1 MRSCNFCSRSS
12 ICSSCHHTVI
22 ARSDYGARG
31 VCVRT
36 SGPTFTRGKGR
47 RSVLRAGTLQHRASF
62 FSSGLRDP
70 QHHPPL
76 HIHTNTSTIVHA
88 STTLAGSGTPT
99 IDIITCRLLCGSACT
114 CLRSVVTGHIRLT
127 GHHVG
132 RASDVLEVL
141 DAREVPSCAT
151 VLRAR
156 NKPTQCC
163 LVCSRRTQTN
173 RKKVPWKILTK
184 FFKNQSLSCEFFPQ
198 GFLQN
203 F

>member
-1 MRSCNFCSRSS
+1 VAKGGDPYFVQERSS
-12 ICSSCHHTVI
+12 IALLSFLLGCVI
-22 ARSDYGARG
+22 LSIIL
-31 VCVRT
+31 
-36 SGPTFTRGKGR
+36 PF
-47 RSVLRAGTLQHRASF
+47 
-62 FSSGLRDP
+62 
-70 QHHPPL
+70 
-76 HIHTNTSTIVHA
+76 TNTSTIVHA

>member
-88 STTLAGSGTPT
+88 STTLAGNGTPT

-141 DAREVPSCAT
+141 DAPSCAT

-156 NKPTQCC
+156 NKPTQCTF
-163 LVCSRRTQTN
+163 VYSRREQTDLKSELEIPGQVS
-173 RKKVPWKILTK
+173 RK
-184 FFKNQSLSCEFFPQ
+184 FS
-198 GFLQN
+198 
-203 F
+203 